1 MERFKFINTCATK
14 IVFAV
19 HSSFHFHLRS
29 NCMQTESLKT
39 KKGNKK
45 DSLSVHKI
53 FLNYKGLDT
62 VRKICQYCT
71 RPVFLTQIISRR
83 QKNTDAKVV

>member
-71 RPVFLTQIISRR
+71 MPVFLTQIISRR
-83 QKNTDAKVV
+83 QKNADAKVA